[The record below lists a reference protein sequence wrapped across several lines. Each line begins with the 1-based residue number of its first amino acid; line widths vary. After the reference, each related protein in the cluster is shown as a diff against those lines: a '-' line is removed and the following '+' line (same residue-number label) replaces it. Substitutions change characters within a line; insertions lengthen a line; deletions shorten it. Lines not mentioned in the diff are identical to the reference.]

1 MTLVVSEQL
10 KEKLPVEIFVI
21 SFLIFIVV
29 SAALAIG
36 VMLGRGPIHGR
47 CHPDEDGGCAETG
60 NCAVRCTKR
69 RLSTTDRET

>member
-10 KEKLPVEIFVI
+10 KEKLPVEIFII
-21 SFLIFIVV
+21 SFLIFIAV

-47 CHPDEDGGCAETG
+47 CHPDENGSCAEKG
-60 NCAVRCTKR
+60 NCAVRCAKR
-69 RLSTTDRET
+69 RLAMTDRET